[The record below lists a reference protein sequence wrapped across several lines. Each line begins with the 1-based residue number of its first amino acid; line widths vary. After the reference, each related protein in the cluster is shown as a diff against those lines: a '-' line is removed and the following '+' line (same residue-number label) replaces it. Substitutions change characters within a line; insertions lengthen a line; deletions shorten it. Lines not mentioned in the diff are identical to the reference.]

1 MPAKPNVVTI
11 VVKAG
16 FGEAI
21 PSPKIPDNPAVYIK
35 ASCNKI
41 LIRKDDVFNLKCSDS
56 RDCTVS

>member
-41 LIRKDDVFNLKCSDS
+41 LIRKDDVFN
-56 RDCTVS
+56 